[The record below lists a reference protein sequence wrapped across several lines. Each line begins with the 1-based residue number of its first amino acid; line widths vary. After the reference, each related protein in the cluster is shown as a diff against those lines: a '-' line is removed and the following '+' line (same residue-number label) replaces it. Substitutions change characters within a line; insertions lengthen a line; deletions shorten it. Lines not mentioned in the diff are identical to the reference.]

1 MADFNVSHGL
11 FISAYF
17 ANEIPKRLWKLTI
30 AFFICPVK
38 PRGRRKRLIKEAVG
52 KWVLYHRIAGE
63 KRGSIEKEV
72 VCPDRI
78 QISLDNP
85 IDYCYL
91 EI

>member
-11 FISAYF
+11 FISAFF
-17 ANEIPKRLWKLTI
+17 ADEIPKRLWKLII
-30 AFFICPVK
+30 AFFICPK
-38 PRGRRKRLIKEAVG
+38 TSGIQLGR
-52 KWVLYHRIAGE
+52 
-63 KRGSIEKEV
+63 EV

-78 QISLDNP
+78 QIGLDNP